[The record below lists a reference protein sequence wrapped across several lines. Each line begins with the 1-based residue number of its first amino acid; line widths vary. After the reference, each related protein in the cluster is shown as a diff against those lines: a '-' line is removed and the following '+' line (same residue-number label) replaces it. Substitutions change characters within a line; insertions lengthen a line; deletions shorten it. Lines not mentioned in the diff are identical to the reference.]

1 MSTPE
6 ALAERPPEGFESRA
20 VSVLKARGF
29 RITTPRLLVIRA
41 LASSNRTLTAYAIHD
56 EITRSGG
63 KIDVV
68 SVYRILTTL
77 GESGLVHRIGV
88 TDGFAAC
95 RQPHEH
101 HGAVQHLVCSECGTV
116 TELDLGPRLRD
127 QALDQARESGFS
139 ASEMRV
145 EVLGR
150 CRSCGP

>member
-1 MSTPE
+1 MRTPE
-6 ALAERPPEGFESRA
+6 AIPTSPAEGFESRA
-20 VSVLKARGF
+20 LSVLKARGF
-29 RITTPRLLVIRA
+29 RITTPRVLVIRA
-41 LASSNRTLTAYAIHD
+41 LASSSRTLTAYAIHD

-63 KIDVV
+63 RIDVV

-127 QALDQARESGFS
+127 ETLDQARETGFE
-139 ASEMRV
+139 ASEMHV

-150 CRSCGP
+150 CKSCGP